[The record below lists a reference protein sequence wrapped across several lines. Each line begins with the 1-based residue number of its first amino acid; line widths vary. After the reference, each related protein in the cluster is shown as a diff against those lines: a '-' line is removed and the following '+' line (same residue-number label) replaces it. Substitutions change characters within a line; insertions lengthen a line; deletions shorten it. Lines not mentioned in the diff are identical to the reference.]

1 MRTQGK
7 PRPCFP
13 QLSLLKPAD
22 DGMRRKGRQNDPGPW
37 GSSDLMEIYSTY
49 FKEGLILV
57 ANLAAWYPEVP
68 REERSLAYVIPVHKK
83 ALVKS
88 KLRVRRSKPKP

>member
-1 MRTQGK
+1 
-7 PRPCFP
+7 
-13 QLSLLKPAD
+13 
-22 DGMRRKGRQNDPGPW
+22 
-37 GSSDLMEIYSTY
+37 MEIYSTY

-83 ALVKS
+83 TLVKS
-88 KLRVRRSKPKP
+88 KLRGQKVKAQALGNQDPNTKK

>member
-1 MRTQGK
+1 
-7 PRPCFP
+7 
-13 QLSLLKPAD
+13 
-22 DGMRRKGRQNDPGPW
+22 MRRKGRQNDPGPW

-83 ALVKS
+83 TLVKS
-88 KLRVRRSKPKP
+88 KLRGQKVKAQALGNQDPNTKK

>member
-1 MRTQGK
+1 MME
-7 PRPCFP
+7 
-13 QLSLLKPAD
+13 
-22 DGMRRKGRQNDPGPW
+22 MRRKGKQNDPGPW

-68 REERSLAYVIPVHKK
+68 
-83 ALVKS
+83 
-88 KLRVRRSKPKP
+88 